1 MIGGRRAEWPP
12 RIGYT
17 LQSGLIKGTLLFLAG
32 LFAGANLLY
41 FALSRNAS
49 APVAPQSAPG
59 AVPAQMPAPSSPKP
73 LESPV
78 PVVPDAPREAGNT
91 ALGPAHVVGPS
102 AATVRPPSL
111 GVVPA
116 AGVQPLL
123 IPVQGVVA
131 SQLQDT
137 FNDARAQ
144 GRSHEAID
152 IMAPAGTPVLAVA
165 DGTVEKLFT
174 SDAGGLTVYQFEPSG
189 RYAYY
194 YAHLQGYAPGL
205 AEKQAL
211 RSGDLIGYVG
221 STGNANPAA
230 PHLHFAVFV
239 LGPERR
245 WWQGTAINPYPL
257 LHRQ

>member
-1 MIGGRRAEWPP
+1 MRGGRHAEWPA
-12 RIGYT
+12 RLGRAR
-17 LQSGLIKGTLLFLAG
+17 QAGLVKGVLLFLAG

-41 FALSRNAS
+41 FVLSRQPSQAGTPPANAI
-49 APVAPQSAPG
+49 
-59 AVPAQMPAPSSPKP
+59 PAP
-73 LESPV
+73 
-78 PVVPDAPREAGNT
+78 
-91 ALGPAHVVGPS
+91 
-102 AATVRPPSL
+102 
-111 GVVPA
+111 VVPA
-116 AGVQPLL
+116 AGPTRPPASTGPAPTGTPDVPGGRAYDRPGASVPPPVPTVPPTSPGAVTAGQQPLL
-123 IPVQGVVA
+123 IPVQGILA

-152 IMAPAGTPVLAVA
+152 IMAPAGTPVLAAA
-165 DGTVEKLFT
+165 DGAVEKLFT

-211 RSGDLIGYVG
+211 RRGDVIGYVG

-257 LHRQ
+257 LHRP

>member
-1 MIGGRRAEWPP
+1 MPP
-12 RIGYT
+12 T
-17 LQSGLIKGTLLFLAG
+17 S
-32 LFAGANLLY
+32 
-41 FALSRNAS
+41 
-49 APVAPQSAPG
+49 PG
-59 AVPAQMPAPSSPKP
+59 AVT
-73 LESPV
+73 
-78 PVVPDAPREAGNT
+78 AGQ
-91 ALGPAHVVGPS
+91 
-102 AATVRPPSL
+102 
-111 GVVPA
+111 
-116 AGVQPLL
+116 QPLL
-123 IPVQGVVA
+123 IPVQGILA

-152 IMAPAGTPVLAVA
+152 IMAPAGTPVLAAA

-211 RSGDLIGYVG
+211 RRGDVIGYVG

-257 LHRQ
+257 LHRP

>member
-1 MIGGRRAEWPP
+1 MISARRADGTP
-12 RIGYT
+12 RAPGRA
-17 LQSGLIKGTLLFLAG
+17 LQEGLIKGALLFLAG

-41 FALSRNAS
+41 FVLSRQPAGPAASRPDATPQATEAS
-49 APVAPQSAPG
+49 APASRSSSEV
-59 AVPAQMPAPSSPKP
+59 PSSAEATTSGAGK
-73 LESPV
+73 SATRV
-78 PVVPDAPREAGNT
+78 PPPSIPGTRP
-91 ALGPAHVVGPS
+91 GPAGV
-102 AATVRPPSL
+102 AAV
-111 GVVPA
+111 
-116 AGVQPLL
+116 AGLQPLL
-123 IPVQGVVA
+123 IPVQGVGA
-131 SQLQDT
+131 AQLQDT
-137 FNDARAQ
+137 FTDSRAQ

-211 RSGDLIGYVG
+211 RRGDVIGYVG
-221 STGNANPAA
+221 STGNANPVA
-230 PHLHFAVFV
+230 PHLHFAVFE

-257 LHRQ
+257 LHRP

>member
-1 MIGGRRAEWPP
+1 MRDRLRAGRPP

-17 LQSGLIKGTLLFLAG
+17 LQAGLIRGVLLFLAG

-41 FALSRNAS
+41 FVLSRQSADPAASRS
-49 APVAPQSAPG
+49 APAPATARPEQVRDASPTADNAADKSVAVVAPPPI
-59 AVPAQMPAPSSPKP
+59 AVPPPSS
-73 LESPV
+73 
-78 PVVPDAPREAGNT
+78 AGATPT
-91 ALGPAHVVGPS
+91 AGLQ
-102 AATVRPPSL
+102 T
-111 GVVPA
+111 
-116 AGVQPLL
+116 LL

-152 IMAPAGTPVLAVA
+152 IMAPAGTPVRAVA

-194 YAHLQGYAPGL
+194 YAHLQAYAPGL

-211 RSGDLIGYVG
+211 RGGDVIGYVG

-230 PHLHFAVFV
+230 PHLHFAVFE

-257 LHRQ
+257 LHRR

>member
-1 MIGGRRAEWPP
+1 MISARRADGMP
-12 RIGYT
+12 RAGRA
-17 LQSGLIKGTLLFLAG
+17 LQEGLIKGALLFLAG

-41 FALSRNAS
+41 FVLSRQSADPTASRPDATLNAAEAS
-49 APVAPQSAPG
+49 APEPR
-59 AVPAQMPAPSSPKP
+59 SS
-73 LESPV
+73 
-78 PVVPDAPREAGNT
+78 EA
-91 ALGPAHVVGPS
+91 PS
-102 AATVRPPSL
+102 AAKAITNGARQSATRVPPPSIP
-111 GVVPA
+111 GARPGP
-116 AGVQPLL
+116 AGVAPVAGLQPLL
-123 IPVQGVVA
+123 IPVQGVGA
-131 SQLQDT
+131 AQLQDT
-137 FNDARAQ
+137 FTDSRAQ

-174 SDAGGLTVYQFEPSG
+174 SDAGGLTLYQFEPSG

-211 RSGDLIGYVG
+211 RRGDVIGYVG
-221 STGNANPAA
+221 STGNANPVA
-230 PHLHFAVFV
+230 PHLHFAVFE

-257 LHRQ
+257 LHRP